1 MTFQHQRV
9 YDLMTEDLVHL
20 SELSDCGSQDLDF
33 LGPYPYKFIH
43 DATLMLVRINLFFI
57 LVEVFPMIHS
67 LTRRT
72 LIPTEVAQGIAKG
85 DIDPFTMMPFQV
97 FNTPSVSF

>member
-1 MTFQHQRV
+1 
-9 YDLMTEDLVHL
+9 
-20 SELSDCGSQDLDF
+20 
-33 LGPYPYKFIH
+33 
-43 DATLMLVRINLFFI
+43 
-57 LVEVFPMIHS
+57 MIHS

-97 FNTPSVSF
+97 FNVSPLFFNEVSCFHFS